1 MKRHTPLL
9 AAALATVALS
19 TAPGCSLVL
28 VKPPPQPLPQ
38 DRWVAC
44 TEYVLW
50 PVIDIAYAALAASP
64 IVFIAASDGDYR
76 DVGLIL
82 GTPLFLAGA
91 ALFGYS
97 SYEGFSS
104 TARCREAHRTYEH
117 RREASPP

>member
-64 IVFIAASDGDYR
+64 IVLR
-76 DVGLIL
+76 N
-82 GTPLFLAGA
+82 TPCGVSRF
-91 ALFGYS
+91 
-97 SYEGFSS
+97 
-104 TARCREAHRTYEH
+104 
-117 RREASPP
+117 RRIVTSRRRSG